1 MGTTSVRTG
10 SAAAD
15 PRLRGRTYAIPFEDV
30 WQGTLRLV
38 RGKLRGWSLE
48 FADDR
53 EGVVNALV
61 ASRVKGLQGVV
72 EVRVGLDA
80 NAQTRVDAT
89 STTPDAFHDFG
100 TNARRLRLFFRGLD
114 KESARE
120 QQRRLTEKALVEE
133 VPREPRRR
141 VPVPAAPR

>member
-1 MGTTSVRTG
+1 MAAPPVRTG
-10 SAAAD
+10 PDAAD

-53 EGVVNALV
+53 EGVVNARV
-61 ASRVKGLQGVV
+61 ATRLKWFHGVI

-80 NAQTRVDAT
+80 DAQTRVDA
-89 STTPDAFHDFG
+89 SSATPDAFHDLG
-100 TNARRLRLFFRGLD
+100 LSARRLRQFFQALD
-114 KESARE
+114 RE
-120 QQRRLTEKALVEE
+120 AVREHQRRL
-133 VPREPRRR
+133 PDQ
-141 VPVPAAPR
+141 AAPR

>member
-1 MGTTSVRTG
+1 MTTTSVRTG
-10 SAAAD
+10 PGAGD

-61 ASRVKGLQGVV
+61 SSRLKWLHGVV

-80 NAQTRVDAT
+80 DAQTRVDAT
-89 STTPDAFHDFG
+89 SATPDVFHDFG
-100 TNARRLRLFFRGLD
+100 TNARRLRKFFQGLD
-114 KESARE
+114 REAARE
-120 QQRRLTEKALVEE
+120 QQRRLPDPAR
-133 VPREPRRR
+133 PR
-141 VPVPAAPR
+141 